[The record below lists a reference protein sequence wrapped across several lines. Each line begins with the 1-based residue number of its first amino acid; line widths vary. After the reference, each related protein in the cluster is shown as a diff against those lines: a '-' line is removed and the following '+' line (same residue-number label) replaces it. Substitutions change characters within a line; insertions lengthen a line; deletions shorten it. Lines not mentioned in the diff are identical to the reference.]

1 MKRSQNQIEKKEQKD
16 SNVKFNIK
24 EEDDNNSNDT
34 EKNKIDEEKKNFRL
48 SKAMLRIKKK
58 QEKINNNNDDNNQQL
73 KFKKSL
79 KVQNLVKELENN
91 MQKRDMIEGE
101 KEEINGGNEVQIEN
115 GANVVNIL
123 ENQQLTK
130 SIKKKKTAKQFD
142 EEEN

>member
-1 MKRSQNQIEKKEQKD
+1 
-16 SNVKFNIK
+16 
-24 EEDDNNSNDT
+24 
-34 EKNKIDEEKKNFRL
+34 
-48 SKAMLRIKKK
+48 
-58 QEKINNNNDDNNQQL
+58 
-73 KFKKSL
+73 
-79 KVQNLVKELENN
+79 

>member
-1 MKRSQNQIEKKEQKD
+1 MKK
-16 SNVKFNIK
+16 
-24 EEDDNNSNDT
+24 
-34 EKNKIDEEKKNFRL
+34 KKNFRL

-58 QEKINNNNDDNNQQL
+58 QEKNNNNNDDNNQQL

-101 KEEINGGNEVQIEN
+101 KDEINGGNEVQIEN